1 MYAPLPALHVLT
13 RIFSRVV
20 RNEHRR
26 SSQSDQISMKPH
38 VRKEAAHTISTL
50 NVVEDPWA
58 VVFVCTDLCPGDR
71 QLDAMQTTTDYVSIC
86 EDVSSVGMV
95 QLPALGNAETACLDD
110 IPVVLKQQRR
120 RAMNALHVSSVPC
133 TATGE
138 DHLDIGSPTS
148 PGELEGAETQAHISQ
163 ASVRL
168 VFRAFVHLATHSD
181 DIIAKGTPLLKHDG
195 IAKGLRF
202 AHPKLGPTGV
212 VLRILEPLSANAA
225 DDNSD
230 PSLSENFSRSSSLA
244 TTRTTTDEDFTE
256 RLADDGLDRKIDE
269 EDPVNRT
276 SDIMLMGR
284 FQYRGSEQSATPISK
299 NVRQRTEGD
308 IQEPAQSFATSVED
322 PLHDPLIHF
331 PDTLFTPTAHP
342 TPRNKLSLVVILK
355 DQGLVQVRGS
365 SCEPFDQ
372 MNGGTE
378 PRRACEIIVPLDPTA
393 QSRVMDAGYNVAE
406 GSLAVFA
413 DPTSSHAPQ
422 NIPLNLSE
430 TQSAHHLFTLD
441 HLHNA
446 STFDVS
452 YPPVLA
458 WGKRAAGKSG
468 VRLPRPRPPPP
479 PCQGGSG
486 REGAPGKEPVPPA
499 DVPQVSEE
507 PECSDGLDGRGGGDD
522 PCVRIDSSRLR
533 LRESENAEE
542 PICGCCPTC
551 SKSLSRAFKALRGL
565 LQGRNYS
572 HAGNS
577 NA

>member
-26 SSQSDQISMKPH
+26 SSQVSRTSHVESSCTNAPNQQSDQISMKPH

-71 QLDAMQTTTDYVSIC
+71 QLDAMQTTTDYVSIWSVATYKPRIRSVELIHDHS

-284 FQYRGSEQSATPISK
+284 FQYRGSEQSATPVSLCFHLFLGEPLDVYPLDFEERKTKDRRRHSRTSAILRNFGRRSAPRSTHTLSRYPIHPHCSPHATEQVVIGR
-299 NVRQRTEGD
+299 NTEG
-308 IQEPAQSFATSVED
+308 
-322 PLHDPLIHF
+322 
-331 PDTLFTPTAHP
+331 
-342 TPRNKLSLVVILK
+342 
-355 DQGLVQVRGS
+355 
-365 SCEPFDQ
+365 
-372 MNGGTE
+372 
-378 PRRACEIIVPLDPTA
+378 
-393 QSRVMDAGYNVAE
+393 SRPCASE
-406 GSLAVFA
+406 GVF
-413 DPTSSHAPQ
+413 
-422 NIPLNLSE
+422 L
-430 TQSAHHLFTLD
+430 
-441 HLHNA
+441 
-446 STFDVS
+446 
-452 YPPVLA
+452 
-458 WGKRAAGKSG
+458 
-468 VRLPRPRPPPP
+468 
-479 PCQGGSG
+479 
-486 REGAPGKEPVPPA
+486 
-499 DVPQVSEE
+499 
-507 PECSDGLDGRGGGDD
+507 
-522 PCVRIDSSRLR
+522 
-533 LRESENAEE
+533 
-542 PICGCCPTC
+542 
-551 SKSLSRAFKALRGL
+551 
-565 LQGRNYS
+565 
-572 HAGNS
+572 
-577 NA
+577 